1 MSRTEQA
8 HEAWKGNIL
17 LSTVSLKKKV
27 PLAKR
32 VTWRSRK
39 IPQEAPECI
48 SEHLKSQNFLRGH
61 APRTPYKVG
70 PSGPGNSQT
79 LVMPLPILIG
89 WHPRHSGSGS
99 FTFDYY
105 NSETTP
111 SDSNLAL
118 ISFPPFLIVSR
129 FARMGKQNVILFPNS
144 ILDIVGQWFGMFKML
159 IIILFPLDTE

>member
-1 MSRTEQA
+1 MPPELPTRWALQA
-8 HEAWKGNIL
+8 Q
-17 LSTVSLKKKV
+17 
-27 PLAKR
+27 
-32 VTWRSRK
+32 VT
-39 IPQEAPECI
+39 
-48 SEHLKSQNFLRGH
+48 
-61 APRTPYKVG
+61 
-70 PSGPGNSQT
+70 SQT
-79 LVMPLPILIG
+79 LVMPPPILIG

-144 ILDIVGQWFGMFKML
+144 ILDIVGQ
-159 IIILFPLDTE
+159 